1 MAGVGSGEWRAGEL
15 GRARDEK
22 KDKTTKAGNR
32 QLQPVRLGVSTDAG
46 KAPEEE
52 PLAQSGG
59 SGKVSKAE
67 EAESAFV
74 GQIKASQPSDRG
86 QRQPG
91 EGVRRQPG
99 EGVQRQPGEGVRR
112 QPGGA
117 GFSQADEGV
126 VRPWGG
132 EGELEAGFREIV
144 HVIMAAVWC
153 GEGRLG
159 DLGGQ
164 KEGWK

>member
-1 MAGVGSGEWRAGEL
+1 MK
-15 GRARDEK
+15 K

-74 GQIKASQPSDRG
+74 GQIEASQPSDRG

-91 EGVRRQPG
+91 EGVRRQL
-99 EGVQRQPGEGVRR
+99 GEGVRR

>member
-1 MAGVGSGEWRAGEL
+1 MK
-15 GRARDEK
+15 K

-74 GQIKASQPSDRG
+74 GQIEASQPSDRG
-86 QRQPG
+86 
-91 EGVRRQPG
+91 
-99 EGVQRQPGEGVRR
+99 QRQPGEGVRR

>member
-1 MAGVGSGEWRAGEL
+1 MAGVGSGERRAGEL
-15 GRARDEK
+15 VRARDEK
-22 KDKTTKAGNR
+22 KKTKQKLET

-52 PLAQSGG
+52 PLAQAGG
-59 SGKVSKAE
+59 SGKASRAE

-91 EGVRRQPG
+91 EGVW
-99 EGVQRQPGEGVRR
+99 R

-117 GFSQADEGV
+117 GFSQAGEGA
-126 VRPWGG
+126 VRPRGR
-132 EGELEAGFREIV
+132 EGELEAGFRVIV
-144 HVIMAAVWC
+144 HIIMAAVWC
-153 GEGRLG
+153 GEGHVG
-159 DLGGQ
+159 DLGGE